1 MPNPTILFYSPF
13 PQQYAPKLRQLC
25 AVQGIRLR
33 VVEEKTGL
41 DQSLSA
47 LAQGLQPAQPLS
59 SEGSLP
65 EPMIVFCYFSERQLD
80 RALLS
85 LRRIQAFCLKA
96 VLTPSN
102 AVWPLRKLYEELC
115 RERSQLGGAHPPKG

>member
-1 MPNPTILFYSPF
+1 MPNPTILFYSPS
-13 PQQYAPKLRQLC
+13 PQAYAPKLRQLC

-33 VVEEKTGL
+33 MVEDPGL
-41 DQSLSA
+41 GQSLAA
-47 LAQGLQPAQPLS
+47 LAQGLQPAEPLPPG
-59 SEGSLP
+59 EPLP
-65 EPMIVFCYFSERQLD
+65 EPVLVLCHFSEKQLD

-96 VLTPSN
+96 VLTPTN
-102 AVWPLRKLYEELC
+102 AAWPLRELYRELC